1 MQNEAQYE
9 LLKAAKIS
17 AFSSNNLGKYEYL
30 TDEDLGL
37 KASTVEQA
45 EFEHSTLGK
54 ILNKGLSKDNKK
66 KYFLRGQKI
75 LKIKMKSCYKQLKIK
90 EKNN

>member
-1 MQNEAQYE
+1 MQNEAQYK

-66 KYFLRGQKI
+66 KYFLRG
-75 LKIKMKSCYKQLKIK
+75 
-90 EKNN
+90 